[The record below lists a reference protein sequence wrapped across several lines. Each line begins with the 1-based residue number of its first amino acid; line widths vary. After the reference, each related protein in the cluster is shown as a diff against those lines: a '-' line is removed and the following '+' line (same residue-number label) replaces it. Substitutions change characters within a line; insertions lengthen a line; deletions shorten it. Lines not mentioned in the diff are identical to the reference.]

1 MLNCALLE
9 TTDYTNIVLHKRCCK
24 VPLWSG
30 SVGAAQFTLVFAFV
44 HSKTIELIYKV
55 VN

>member
-9 TTDYTNIVLHKRCCK
+9 TTDYTNIVSHKRCCK